1 MVALART
8 GGRSPAF
15 HQYHGDCKAPIQIQK
30 PSVIGREG
38 CGSWRG
44 SGRMPYVHQ
53 NALDMTAEHLISN
66 LAQLRT
72 PCVMVIIGI
81 DGDLAKRKL
90 FPALYNLM
98 SGCFLPERFAIVG
111 LDRLEMTTEEF
122 RVRLDRVIGDYLP
135 SDVDRS
141 VWQALSERVHY
152 LPGNF
157 QEGLTYRRLN
167 DLLQQVDAAA
177 GTGGNYIFYMAT
189 NPSLFGQIVTQLG
202 QYGLTVERDDTWR
215 RVVIEKPFGHD
226 LESARA
232 LNRELQRVL
241 QERQIYRIDHYL
253 GKETVQN
260 ILVFRFA
267 NGIFEPVWNHQY
279 IDHVQI
285 TVAESLGVE
294 HRGRYY
300 EEAGALRDMVP
311 NHLLQLLCFLAMEP
325 PNSFAADAVRDEKAK
340 VLRGVVPLSSLDVLR
355 FVAFGQYG
363 PGTTDGKPVA
373 GYRTEPHVAPT
384 SMTETFVAMK
394 LFIDN
399 WRWAGVPFY
408 LRTGKRLA
416 RRLTEIVVQFKRAP
430 FMLFRKTAVDRLAPN
445 VLVIRIQPDEG
456 ISLRFDA
463 KVPGPTVRIGTVD
476 MDFQYADYFGNA
488 PNTGYETLLHDAM
501 AGDATLFQ
509 RADNIEL
516 GWAIV
521 QMILDVWKS
530 LPATAA
536 FPNYHSGSWGPSE
549 AEALLRREGREW
561 WDGGRT

>member
-1 MVALART
+1 M
-8 GGRSPAF
+8 
-15 HQYHGDCKAPIQIQK
+15 D
-30 PSVIGREG
+30 
-38 CGSWRG
+38 
-44 SGRMPYVHQ
+44 
-53 NALDMTAEHLISN
+53 

-72 PCVMVIIGI
+72 PCVMIIFGI

-90 FPALYNLM
+90 LPALYNLM
-98 SGCFLPERFAIVG
+98 AGHFLPERFAIVG
-111 LDRLEMTTEEF
+111 LDRTETTTEEF
-122 RVRLDRVIGDYLP
+122 RAKLDRVMPEYLP
-135 SDVDRS
+135 EKADHA
-141 VWQALSERVHY
+141 VWQALSQRVHY
-152 LPGNF
+152 MAGDF
-157 QEGLTYRRLN
+157 QEGGTYRRLN
-167 DLLQQVDAAA
+167 DLLQEVDAAA
-177 GTGGNYIFYMAT
+177 GTQGNYMFYMAT
-189 NPSLFGQIVTQLG
+189 IPGLFGRIVTHLG
-202 QYGLTVERDDTWR
+202 EYGLTVERDGTWR
-215 RVVIEKPFGHD
+215 RVIIEKPFGHD
-226 LESARA
+226 LESAKA
-232 LNRELQRVL
+232 LNHELQRVL

-267 NGIFEPVWNHQY
+267 NGIFEPLWNRRY

-300 EEAGALRDMVP
+300 EQAGAMRDMVP

-363 PGTTDGKPVA
+363 EGAIDGKPVV
-373 GYRTEPHVAPT
+373 GYRAEPHVGPEST
-384 SMTETFVAMK
+384 TETFMAMK

-408 LRTGKRLA
+408 LRTGKRMT
-416 RRLTEIVVQFKRAP
+416 RRLTEIVVQFKQAP
-430 FMLFRKTAVDRLAPN
+430 FMLFRKTQVDRLAPN

-476 MDFQYADYFGNA
+476 MDFQYADYFGDA
-488 PNTGYETLLHDAM
+488 PHTGYETLLHDAM

-516 GWAIV
+516 GWSVV
-521 QMILDVWKS
+521 QTILDVWKS
-530 LPATAA
+530 LPGSAA
-536 FPNYHSGSWGPSE
+536 FPNYQSGSWGPPE

-561 WDGGRT
+561 WNGGQP

>member
-1 MVALART
+1 MN
-8 GGRSPAF
+8 PAPTM
-15 HQYHGDCKAPIQIQK
+15 DLP
-30 PSVIGREG
+30 R
-38 CGSWRG
+38 
-44 SGRMPYVHQ
+44 
-53 NALDMTAEHLISN
+53 
-66 LAQLRT
+66 LRT
-72 PCVMVIIGI
+72 PCVMVIFGI

-90 FPALYNLM
+90 LPAVYNLM
-98 SGCFLPERFAIVG
+98 AGQFLPEEFAIVG
-111 LDRLEMTTEEF
+111 LDRPESTTEAF
-122 RVRLDRVIGDYLP
+122 REKLDRVMGEYLP
-135 SDVDRS
+135 ASADRT
-141 VWQALSERVHY
+141 VWQALSQRVHY
-152 LPGNF
+152 LAGDF
-157 QEGLTYRRLN
+157 QEGGTYRRLN
-167 DLLQQVDAAA
+167 ELLADVDAAA
-177 GTGGNYIFYMAT
+177 GTKGNYIFYLAT
-189 NPSLFGQIVTQLG
+189 IPGLFGKIVTHLG
-202 QYGLTVERDDTWR
+202 EYGLTVERDGAWR
-215 RVVIEKPFGHD
+215 RVIIEKPFGHD
-226 LESARA
+226 LDSART
-232 LNRELQRVL
+232 LNHELQRVL
-241 QERQIYRIDHYL
+241 HERQIYRIDHYL

-267 NGIFEPVWNHQY
+267 NGIFEPVWNRQY

-300 EEAGALRDMVP
+300 EQAGALRDMVP

-340 VLRGVVPLSSLDVLR
+340 VLRGVMPLNSLDVLR
-355 FVAFGQYG
+355 YVAFGQYG
-363 PGTTDGKPVA
+363 PGMVEGKSVA
-373 GYRTEPHVAPT
+373 GYRAELHVEPE

-408 LRTGKRLA
+408 LRTGKRMT

-430 FMLFRKTAVDRLAPN
+430 FMLFRKTQVDRLAPN

-488 PNTGYETLLHDAM
+488 PQTGYETLLHDAM

-516 GWAIV
+516 GWAVV
-521 QMILDVWKS
+521 QMMLDVWKS
-530 LPATAA
+530 LPGAAA
-536 FPNYHSGSWGPSE
+536 FPNYPGGSWGPPE

-561 WDGGRT
+561 WNGGQA

>member
-1 MVALART
+1 MN
-8 GGRSPAF
+8 
-15 HQYHGDCKAPIQIQK
+15 QD
-30 PSVIGREG
+30 PS
-38 CGSWRG
+38 
-44 SGRMPYVHQ
+44 M
-53 NALDMTAEHLISN
+53 D

-72 PCVMVIIGI
+72 PCVMIIFGI

-90 FPALYNLM
+90 LPALYNLM
-98 SGCFLPERFAIVG
+98 AGHFLPEGFAIVG
-111 LDRLEMTTEEF
+111 LDRSETATEEF
-122 RVRLDRVIGDYLP
+122 RAKLDRVMPEYLP
-135 SDVDRS
+135 KNADQA
-141 VWQALSERVHY
+141 VWKAVSQRVHY
-152 LPGNF
+152 LAGDF
-157 QEGLTYRRLN
+157 QEGATYRQLN
-167 DLLQQVDAAA
+167 GLLQEVDAAA
-177 GTGGNYIFYMAT
+177 GTHGNYIFYMAT
-189 NPSLFGQIVTQLG
+189 IPGLFGRIVTHLG
-202 QYGLTVERDDTWR
+202 EYGLTVERDGTWR
-215 RVVIEKPFGHD
+215 RVIIEKPFGHD
-226 LESARA
+226 LDSAKA
-232 LNRELQRVL
+232 LNHELQRVL

-267 NGIFEPVWNHQY
+267 NGIFEPMWNRRY

-285 TVAESLGVE
+285 TVGESLGVE

-300 EEAGALRDMVP
+300 EQAGALRDMVP

-363 PGTTDGKPVA
+363 QGLIDGKPVV
-373 GYRTEPHVAPT
+373 GYRAEPHVGPEST
-384 SMTETFVAMK
+384 TETFVSMK

-408 LRTGKRLA
+408 LRTGKRMT
-416 RRLTEIVVQFKRAP
+416 RRLTEIVVQFKQAP
-430 FMLFRKTAVDRLAPN
+430 FMLFRKTQVDRLAPN

-488 PNTGYETLLHDAM
+488 PQTGYETLLHDAM

-516 GWAIV
+516 GWSVV

-530 LPATAA
+530 LPGPAA
-536 FPNYHSGSWGPSE
+536 FPNYQSGTWGPPE

-561 WDGGRT
+561 WNGGQA

>member
-1 MVALART
+1 MDL
-8 GGRSPAF
+8 P
-15 HQYHGDCKAPIQIQK
+15 
-30 PSVIGREG
+30 
-38 CGSWRG
+38 
-44 SGRMPYVHQ
+44 
-53 NALDMTAEHLISN
+53 
-66 LAQLRT
+66 QLRT
-72 PCVMVIIGI
+72 PCVMVIFGI

-90 FPALYNLM
+90 LPAVYNLM
-98 SGCFLPERFAIVG
+98 AGHFLPDGFAIVG
-111 LDRLEMTTEEF
+111 LDRQEMTTEQF
-122 RVRLDRVIGDYLP
+122 REKLDRVMGDYLP
-135 SDVDRS
+135 QNADRS
-141 VWQALSERVHY
+141 VWKALSQRVHY
-152 LPGNF
+152 LAGDF
-157 QEGLTYRRLN
+157 QEGATYRQLN
-167 DLLQQVDAAA
+167 DVLQRVDASS
-177 GTGGNYIFYMAT
+177 GTQGNYIFYMAT
-189 NPSLFGQIVTQLG
+189 IPGLFGRIVTHLG
-202 QYGLTVERDDTWR
+202 EYGLTVEREGIWR
-215 RVVIEKPFGHD
+215 RVIIEKPFGHD
-226 LESARA
+226 LDSARA
-232 LNRELQRVL
+232 LNHELQRVL

-267 NGIFEPVWNHQY
+267 NGIFEPVWNRQY

-300 EEAGALRDMVP
+300 EQAGALRDMVP

-363 PGTTDGKPVA
+363 QGTVDGKPVV
-373 GYRTEPHVAPT
+373 GYRAEPHVGPE
-384 SMTETFVAMK
+384 SMTETYVAMK

-408 LRTGKRLA
+408 LRTGKRMT

-430 FMLFRKTAVDRLAPN
+430 FMLFRKTEVDRLAPN

-488 PNTGYETLLHDAM
+488 PQTGYETLLHDAM

-530 LPATAA
+530 LPGAAA
-536 FPNYHSGSWGPSE
+536 FPNYQSGSWGPSE
-549 AEALLRREGREW
+549 AEALLKREGREW
-561 WDGGRT
+561 WNGGQA

>member
-1 MVALART
+1 MDL
-8 GGRSPAF
+8 P
-15 HQYHGDCKAPIQIQK
+15 
-30 PSVIGREG
+30 
-38 CGSWRG
+38 
-44 SGRMPYVHQ
+44 
-53 NALDMTAEHLISN
+53 
-66 LAQLRT
+66 QLRT
-72 PCVMVIIGI
+72 PCVMVIFGI

-90 FPALYNLM
+90 LPAVYNLM
-98 SGCFLPERFAIVG
+98 AGHFLPDGFAIVG
-111 LDRLEMTTEEF
+111 LDRQEMTTEQF
-122 RVRLDRVIGDYLP
+122 REKLDRVMGDYLP
-135 SDVDRS
+135 QNADRS
-141 VWQALSERVHY
+141 VWKALSQRVHY
-152 LPGNF
+152 LAGDF
-157 QEGLTYRRLN
+157 QEGATYRQLN
-167 DLLQQVDAAA
+167 DVLQRVDASS
-177 GTGGNYIFYMAT
+177 GTQGNYIFYMAT
-189 NPSLFGQIVTQLG
+189 IPGLFGRIVTHLG
-202 QYGLTVERDDTWR
+202 EYGLTVEREGIWR
-215 RVVIEKPFGHD
+215 RVIIEKPFGHD
-226 LESARA
+226 LDSARA
-232 LNRELQRVL
+232 LNHELQRVL

-267 NGIFEPVWNHQY
+267 NGIFEPVWNRQY

-300 EEAGALRDMVP
+300 EQAGALRDMVP

-363 PGTTDGKPVA
+363 QGTVDGKPVV
-373 GYRTEPHVAPT
+373 GYRAEPHVGPE
-384 SMTETFVAMK
+384 SMTETYVAMK

-408 LRTGKRLA
+408 LRTGKRMT

-430 FMLFRKTAVDRLAPN
+430 FMLFRKTEVDRLAPN

-488 PNTGYETLLHDAM
+488 PQTGYETLLHDAM

-516 GWAIV
+516 GWSVV

-530 LPATAA
+530 LPGAAA
-536 FPNYHSGSWGPSE
+536 FPNYQSGSWGPPE
-549 AEALLRREGREW
+549 AEALLRRDGREW
-561 WDGGRT
+561 WNGGQA

>member
-1 MVALART
+1 MSIEQFTPDLARL
-8 GGRSPAF
+8 G
-15 HQYHGDCKAPIQIQK
+15 
-30 PSVIGREG
+30 V
-38 CGSWRG
+38 
-44 SGRMPYVHQ
+44 
-53 NALDMTAEHLISN
+53 
-66 LAQLRT
+66 
-72 PCVMVIIGI
+72 PCVMVIFGVN
-81 DGDLAKRKL
+81 GDLAKRKL

-98 SGCFLPERFAIVG
+98 AGQFLPERFAIVG
-111 LDRLEMTTEEF
+111 LDRREMTTEEF
-122 RVRLDRVIGDYLP
+122 REKLDEGIGEYLP
-135 SDVDRS
+135 SDADRS
-141 VWQALSERVHY
+141 VWQRLSERVHY
-152 LPGNF
+152 LEGNF
-157 QEGLTYRRLN
+157 QEGATYRRLN
-167 DLLQQVDAAA
+167 ELLQQVDARS

-189 NPSLFGQIVTQLG
+189 IPGLFGEIVTHLG
-202 QYGLTVERDDTWR
+202 EYGLMTERDGTWR
-215 RVVIEKPFGHD
+215 RVIIEKPFGHD
-226 LESARA
+226 LESAKA
-232 LNRELQRVL
+232 LNHELRRVL
-241 QERQIYRIDHYL
+241 QEHQIYRIDHYL

-267 NGIFEPVWNHQY
+267 NGIFEPVWNRRY

-325 PNSFAADAVRDEKAK
+325 PNSFAADALRDEKSK

-355 FVAFGQYG
+355 FVVFGQYG
-363 PGTTDGKPVA
+363 PGTIDGKPVI
-373 GYRTEPHVAPT
+373 GYRTEPQVAPA
-384 SMTETFVAMK
+384 SMTETFVGLK

-408 LRTGKRLA
+408 LRTGKRMA
-416 RRLTEIVVQFKRAP
+416 RRLTEIVVQFKQAP
-430 FMLFRKTAVDRLAPN
+430 FMLFRKTHVDRLAPN

-456 ISLRFDA
+456 ISLRFEA

-501 AGDATLFQ
+501 GGDATLFQ
-509 RADNIEL
+509 RADTIEL
-516 GWAIV
+516 GWAVV

-530 LPATAA
+530 LPGPAA
-536 FPNYHSGSWGPSE
+536 FPNYASGSWGPAE

-561 WDGGRT
+561 WDGRKA